1 MRVLILYPELECF
14 RNKSLG
20 VSILS
25 GIIKTEGHEVA
36 VFDSSMY
43 DQIRVL
49 PDRAMKERDKVKV
62 YWFKKGKTSP
72 PGIETLGMDVID
84 VFNRTLQDFNP
95 DLILVSA
102 TYMSYPIGISIIT
115 QSDADSS
122 KVIYGGIH
130 CTLDP
135 ESAIAREEV
144 QCIHLGEA
152 EISLP
157 FILKKVE
164 NNEPIDQCPN
174 LWVKTEKGEIVK
186 NRMVDMVQNL
196 DDVPFYDW
204 DCFSDIHYVRLYEGN
219 PYRIGDYSTSRGCV
233 NRCSYCFNRL
243 LGDAYGLKKCPIRR
257 YSVER
262 TIEELVYLKER
273 YGMTFIKF
281 ADSDFLNKSA
291 SYLDRFSAQY
301 RKYVNL
307 PNVIGACV
315 EHVTKE
321 KARYLVRMNC
331 RSVSIGME
339 SGNEKLREQVLNRHY
354 SNALFIKNAEI
365 LRKAGLRVS
374 APCMIGLPGE
384 TRENILETIGV
395 CKRARVDHADFGIFF
410 PFPKLPLSEY
420 AIEKG
425 YLASDRRLDNVIFGL
440 ESALDLKHM
449 THEAL
454 RNMFRC
460 SMLYLKMPSALW
472 PVISIAEKH
481 NTDNGWAWRLMR
493 WLYFAKL
500 HFMDLVG
507 SRRERRRQ
515 ELFEDTADHRP
526 GRLKSGAEG
535 YRR

>member
-43 DQIRVL
+43 DQIRVV
-49 PDRAMKERDKVKV
+49 PDRAMTGRDKTIL
-62 YWFKKGKTSP
+62 YWFKKGKHSP
-72 PGIETLGMDVID
+72 PRIETLEMDVID
-84 VFNRTLQDFNP
+84 VFNRTLQDVNP

-102 TYMSYPIGISIIT
+102 TYLSYPIGISIIT
-115 QSDADSS
+115 QSDADIS

-135 ESAIAREEV
+135 ESAIAPKEV
-144 QCIHLGEA
+144 RCIHLGEA

-157 FILKKVE
+157 LILKKVE
-164 NNEPIDQCPN
+164 KNKTFDQCPN
-174 LWVKTEKGEIVK
+174 LWVKTKNGKIVK
-186 NRMVDMVQNL
+186 NKMVDMIQNL
-196 DDVPFYDW
+196 DNVPFYDW
-204 DCFSDIHYVRLYEGN
+204 DCFSDVHYLRLYEGN
-219 PYRIGDYSTSRGCV
+219 LYRIGDYSTSRGCV

-243 LGDAYGLKKCPIRR
+243 LGDAYGLKKSPIRR

-273 YGMTFIKF
+273 YEMTFIKF

-301 RKYVNL
+301 RKHVNL
-307 PNVIGACV
+307 PNTIGACV
-315 EHVTKE
+315 EHVTEE

-331 RSVSIGME
+331 RSVSIGLE
-339 SGNEKLREQVLNRHY
+339 SGNEKLRERVLNRYY
-354 SNALFIKNAEI
+354 SNDLFIKNAEI
-365 LRKAGLRVS
+365 LRKAGLRVC

-384 TRENILETIGV
+384 TRENILETIEV
-395 CKRARVDHADFGIFF
+395 CRHAKVDHADFGIFF

-425 YLASDRRLDNVIFGL
+425 YLASDRKLDNIIFGV
-440 ESALDLKHM
+440 ESALDLKVM

-454 RNMFRC
+454 RNMLRC
-460 SMLYLKMPSALW
+460 SMLYLKMPSVLW
-472 PVISIAEKH
+472 PIIRIAEKR
-481 NTDNGWAWRLMR
+481 NTDDGWAWRLMR
-493 WLYFAKL
+493 WLYFARL
-500 HFMDLVG
+500 HFMDSAG
-507 SRRERRRQ
+507 RRRERRWQ
-515 ELFEDTADHRP
+515 TLFEGTGDHRP
-526 GRLKSGAEG
+526 GRLQSGSDG
-535 YRR
+535 YRG